1 MFNRSARVCGLAC
14 ANMSAH
20 LYFSVFIGLIT
31 EQGPTFQ
38 STININPRL
47 TLNINYSANPG

>member
-1 MFNRSARVCGLAC
+1 MFNRSARVCGLVC

-31 EQGPTFQ
+31 DTGPNF
-38 STININPRL
+38 SKHD
-47 TLNINYSANPG
+47 